1 MTIAGDQGETSYGA
15 APEVL
20 LRIAERFL
28 RSTGMASRR
37 WWPPSPGAPPRPPG
51 GPWSAVVFC
60 SAFDGLPLFSGF
72 SSSWAR
78 LDGQV
83 IPLTADFTD

>member
-1 MTIAGDQGETSYGA
+1 
-15 APEVL
+15 
-20 LRIAERFL
+20 
-28 RSTGMASRR
+28 
-37 WWPPSPGAPPRPPG
+37 
-51 GPWSAVVFC
+51 VVFC
-60 SAFDGLPLFSGF
+60 SAFDGLPPFSGF